1 MPGSGEAD
9 RIDGAAGIGRG
20 NGSIHAVTHEPG
32 LLAAAILAGGRARR
46 LGGANKAALAIGE
59 RRIIDRQLA
68 LLRQVADPV
77 LIVAPDDQM
86 YRDVVEPA
94 RIVPDVLP
102 GAGPL
107 GGIYTALVSS
117 PHDRMLIVAC
127 DLPFLNLALLQRLA
141 RPATA
146 DLVIPRTEAGY
157 EPLCATWS
165 VKAAEVV
172 RQRIARGQLKAAQV
186 VDALSVEELGPEILA
201 SCDPDGLLF
210 VNVNTPHDYQRAQE
224 LSRLKSAR

>member
-9 RIDGAAGIGRG
+9 RIDGAAGVGRG

-127 DLPFLNLALLQRLA
+127 DLPFLNLALLAAAGQA
-141 RPATA
+141 RHGGPRHPAN
-146 DLVIPRTEAGY
+146 
-157 EPLCATWS
+157 
-165 VKAAEVV
+165 
-172 RQRIARGQLKAAQV
+172 RGRV
-186 VDALSVEELGPEILA
+186 
-201 SCDPDGLLF
+201 
-210 VNVNTPHDYQRAQE
+210 
-224 LSRLKSAR
+224 